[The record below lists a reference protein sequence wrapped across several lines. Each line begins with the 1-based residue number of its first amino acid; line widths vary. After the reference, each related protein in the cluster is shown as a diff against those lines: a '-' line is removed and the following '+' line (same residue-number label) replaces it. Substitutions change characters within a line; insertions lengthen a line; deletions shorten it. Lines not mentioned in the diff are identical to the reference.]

1 MLLKTELID
10 PYAMR
15 IIQSLQ
21 KKNHEAYLV
30 GGCVRD
36 LLAGFQPKDFDI
48 ATSALPE
55 EARKCIPNA
64 YVIGK
69 RFKLVL
75 AKRGADQFE
84 VATFRR
90 SAKQEEIEDEL
101 NPIKGDN
108 YFGTCEEDA
117 VRRDFTINAL
127 FYDPVSNRMV
137 DHVHGLKDID
147 SRMIRMIGDPVLR
160 FQEDSI
166 RILRAVRLSHKL
178 NFTLEPSL
186 REAIVTTNSAL
197 ITAALPRKRE
207 EYLKFLKLPSPERAF
222 LELEDLGVLKVVLPY
237 FAEFLSNSE
246 RRENFFHYFSQLKD
260 LTGRDQ
266 SSEELVSA
274 FLFCMLRS
282 QFPDA
287 PFNLDAIESNK
298 GWDQFLR
305 TEFNAFKQEIIEF
318 YVTLSMVNQLE
329 KVEAFK
335 RKGER
340 RRRAILDHPAFP
352 RALRWAAVDKRLTYP
367 ELLFWWDSKGTGH
380 VDAQR

>member
-1 MLLKTELID
+1 MLLKTEMID

-21 KKNHEAYLV
+21 KKGHEAYLV

-36 LLAGFQPKDFDI
+36 ILAGFQPKDFDI

-55 EARKCIPNA
+55 EARRCIPNA

-90 SAKQEEIEDEL
+90 SARQEEIEDEANL
-101 NPIKGDN
+101 VKGDN

-117 VRRDFTINAL
+117 IRRDFTINAL
-127 FYDPVSNRMV
+127 FYDPVSDRMV
-137 DHVHGLKDID
+137 DHVHGLHDID

-186 REAIVTTNSAL
+186 REGIVTTSSAL
-197 ITAALPRKRE
+197 VTAALPRKRE
-207 EYLKFLKLPSPERAF
+207 EYLKFLKLPSPARAF
-222 LELEDLGVLKVVLPY
+222 LELEDLGVLKNVLPY
-237 FAEFLSNSE
+237 FSEFLSDSF
-246 RRENFFHYFSQLKD
+246 RRENFFHYFSDLKY
-260 LTGRDQ
+260 LTGQDQ

-282 QFPDA
+282 QFPDS
-287 PFNLDAIESNK
+287 PFNLDAIETNK

-305 TEFNAFKQEIIEF
+305 FELNAFKQEIIEF
-318 YVTLSMVNQLE
+318 YVTLSLVNQLE
-329 KVEAFK
+329 KIETFK

-352 RALRWAAVDKRLTYP
+352 RALRWATVDKRLTYA
-367 ELLFWWDSKGTGH
+367 ELLFWWDAKGTGH
-380 VDAQR
+380 VTAPR